1 MGGGNTDEG
10 TTTSGTHHHLSQLK
24 RKAKTKVKEFIH
36 TAQMKREHV
45 EREISSGGEHQK
57 DGKHS
62 LAFKCVRLR
71 ELVRL
76 VRNAK
81 TKQ

>member
-45 EREISSGGEHQK
+45 ERLSRFLLGAN
-57 DGKHS
+57 GKTGS
-62 LAFKCVRLR
+62 TR
-71 ELVRL
+71 
-76 VRNAK
+76 
-81 TKQ
+81 